1 MVFLEEWQEPPCFG
15 RHFGLQFVIICFHSE
30 NKYDEETYGEERMCI
45 FCSELAGSATCMN
58 IGPCFFC
65 PGREYAGCT
74 ETNDRAPGTSAGRCE
89 ASGSWRWHRSL
100 LFTFWAADFCH
111 LVGRDLGHKQHM
123 VLNEA
128 EVMRK
133 PAFLTSLR
141 AWSLIA
147 DMSYES
153 HLEVMEGVTVPFNS
167 FISLR
172 RQH

>member
-1 MVFLEEWQEPPCFG
+1 
-15 RHFGLQFVIICFHSE
+15 
-30 NKYDEETYGEERMCI
+30 
-45 FCSELAGSATCMN
+45 
-58 IGPCFFC
+58 
-65 PGREYAGCT
+65 
-74 ETNDRAPGTSAGRCE
+74 
-89 ASGSWRWHRSL
+89 
-100 LFTFWAADFCH
+100 
-111 LVGRDLGHKQHM
+111 
-123 VLNEA
+123 
-128 EVMRK
+128 MRK